1 MKHLTGRWRPFYS
14 AGMMGLIVLGAFL
27 CGYWLRGGNH
37 CSTGE
42 AALHESFAEV
52 GQTIAAQHK
61 MYLCPMMDVPPMENP
76 GRCPVCGMELIAVSA
91 GQEEKG
97 PPRLQLSEDAVR
109 VAEIQLAPVER
120 KLVSAD
126 VRLYGKIEYDP
137 AHVNYVTAFMRGVI
151 DRVYVKRTGKFVRW
165 GEPLFSIYSP
175 DLYATQ
181 QQLIEAMKYVPSF
194 LAFQED
200 RAYVA
205 RDTPVQE
212 RKGRNEDRQ
221 RSPEVEA
228 ALRTVDAVRHKLLIL
243 GMPKRDIDELLK
255 VGEPT
260 GIANVYAP
268 MYGQVVE
275 QNAFEGT
282 FVNAGTPI
290 FTLADPRYLWVKLD
304 AYEADY
310 PWIRLGQKVSFETDA
325 YPGEAFE
332 GDVINI
338 NPVFKAKSRTFEVG
352 VICPDTGGRLKAG
365 LLVRSSVHAA
375 LTADGKVAGENTRDH
390 KPPLVIPAS
399 APLLTGKR
407 AVVYVAVPGD
417 KPLFEGREVLLGPKA
432 GEHYIVLNGLNEGD
446 RVVAKGSFKIDSA
459 VQILA
464 KPSMMTMEADR
475 TALHSQP
482 HGGSQA
488 MHDEYWPERTKS
500 RIGNTESGDISAGGG
515 GEQIEHDDSVPKAPS
530 GRRATIL
537 RRRPGAYGDST
548 QQVPRPIEP

>member
-1 MKHLTGRWRPFYS
+1 MKWVSSQWRPAHS

-27 CGYWLRGGNH
+27 CGYWVKDVDHTPGR
-37 CSTGE
+37 E
-42 AALHESFAEV
+42 AAVSTSLVGEVQTSPASHE
-52 GQTIAAQHK
+52 
-61 MYLCPMMDVPPMENP
+61 MYVCPMMDVPPMEKA
-76 GRCPVCGMELIAVSA
+76 GRCPVCGMELVAVKV
-91 GQEEKG
+91 GGEEKG
-97 PPRLQLSEDAVR
+97 PPRLQLSEDAAR

-126 VRLYGKIEYDP
+126 IKLYGKIEYDP

-181 QQLIEAMKYVPSF
+181 QQLIEAMRYVPSF
-194 LAFQED
+194 LAFQDD
-200 RAYVA
+200 RPFVA

-212 RKGRNEDRQ
+212 RKGRNDDRQ
-221 RSPEVEA
+221 KSPEVEA
-228 ALRTVDAVRHKLLIL
+228 ALKTVDAVRHKLLIL

-282 FVNAGTPI
+282 FVNAGAPI

-304 AYEADY
+304 AYESDY
-310 PWIRLGQKVSFETDA
+310 AWIRLGQKVSFETDA
-325 YPGEAFE
+325 YPGETFE

-338 NPVFKAKSRTFEVG
+338 NPLFKAKTRTFEIG
-352 VICPDTGGRLKAG
+352 VICPETGGRLKAG
-365 LLVRSSVHAA
+365 MLVRSSVHAVLA
-375 LTADGKVAGENTRDH
+375 ADGKVVGENSKDRT
-390 KPPLVIPAS
+390 PPLVIPAS
-399 APLLTGKR
+399 APLLTGRR

-417 KPLFEGREVLLGPKA
+417 KPLFEGREVTLGPRA
-432 GEHYIVLNGLNEGD
+432 GEHYIVLKGLSEGD
-446 RVVAKGSFKIDSA
+446 RVVANGSFKIDSA

-464 KPSMMTMEADR
+464 KPSMMNMEAER
-475 TALHSQP
+475 TALHYQP
-482 HGGSQA
+482 QGGAQA
-488 MHDEYWPERTKS
+488 VHDEYWSERTRS
-500 RIGNTESGDISAGGG
+500 RMGVTESGEIPTPSGAEG
-515 GEQIEHDDSVPKAPS
+515 IEGDDPNPKAPF
-530 GRRATIL
+530 GKRPTIL

-548 QQVPRPIEP
+548 QQVPKPIEP